1 MDGTEQGAAP
11 KGIKRMFPTLARDD
25 RLSLVE
31 LFEKSA
37 KWNIDFIV
45 MMGLAT
51 ALAALGLMQ
60 SSTPVVIGAMLVAPL
75 MSPLIGSGFAIVQGN
90 INLFKGSLKATFFGV
105 LSGLL
110 ISLLLGFCTLE
121 YEPTLEIM
129 ARGNVNLLDLLVAFL
144 SGMAAAYSMG
154 RPDLFATIAGVAIAA
169 ALVPPLA
176 VIGIATASGIFWL
189 AGASAV
195 LLLTNLIAIM
205 LGAAVIF
212 RCLGVHGSL
221 SGEQGPLW
229 ARRSFMA
236 LMLAVGMLVYP
247 LAERAQKQ
255 ARLGQT
261 RPHTYPASLKVRQAI
276 QDRVDEESGVEV
288 MAVARVGIEPDH
300 GINIILVSNRD
311 LSKSLPKELDRIVD
325 RTLQENI
332 KVRVVALQGR
342 VDDYLKEIKDIQD
355 AKDANKAKAD
365 RKG

>member
-1 MDGTEQGAAP
+1 
-11 KGIKRMFPTLARDD
+11 MFPTLD
-25 RLSLVE
+25 RGDRISLIE
-31 LFEKSA
+31 MFEKSA
-37 KWNIDFIV
+37 CWNVDFIV

-90 INLFKGSLKATFFGV
+90 INLFKDSLRATSYGV
-105 LSGLL
+105 LCGLL

-129 ARGNVNLLDLLVAFL
+129 ARGNVNVLDLLVAFL

-176 VIGIATASGIFWL
+176 VVGIATASGVYWL

-195 LLLTNLIAIM
+195 LLITNLIAIM

-221 SGEQGPLW
+221 SGTQGPLW
-229 ARRSFMA
+229 ARRAFMM
-236 LMLAVGMLVYP
+236 LFLAVGLLIYP
-247 LAERAQKQ
+247 LADRAQKQ

-261 RPHTYPASLKVRQAI
+261 RPHTYPASLKVRQAVQERI
-276 QDRVDEESGVEV
+276 DQEQNVEV
-288 MAVARVGIEPDH
+288 LAVARVGIEPDH
-300 GINIILVSNRD
+300 GINIVLVNSEDAPEN
-311 LSKSLPKELDRIVD
+311 LSKELDAIIDNV
-325 RTLQENI
+325 LGENI
-332 KVRVVALQGR
+332 KVRVATIRGK
-342 VDDYLKEIKDIQD
+342 VDDYLKE
-355 AKDANKAKAD
+355 AK
-365 RKG
+365 